1 MSGGARTGGA
11 PRRAEIARVQGL
23 IFDFDGVLVDT
34 EWAIYQSW
42 VRLYAREGQQ
52 ISLETY
58 APCLGAGYSH
68 WDPAAHLEKLTGK
81 RFNWEEETPARQAQ
95 IEADLAEMGLM
106 PGSMELLDWCAAEG
120 IALTVASSSS
130 RRWVQ
135 GWLERLGI
143 VDRFVG
149 TFCRTDGYAV
159 KPDPS
164 LFLAA
169 QSCLGLPKEN
179 CLIIE
184 DSENGTI
191 SAQNAH
197 IPCVAIPNRMT
208 AGTNLSRA
216 TWREEN
222 LAALHA
228 RLQEARTLPDNLR
241 ILSIRYSHEDPRSQ
255 QPR

>member
-1 MSGGARTGGA
+1 MRKPGG
-11 PRRAEIARVQGL
+11 I

-42 VRLYAREGQQ
+42 VHLYAREGQE
-52 ISLETY
+52 ISIATY

-81 RFNWEEETPARQAQ
+81 SYDWDVETPARQAML
-95 IEADLAEMGLM
+95 EADLERMGLM
-106 PGSMELLDWCAAEG
+106 AGALELLDWCQSQG

-135 GWLERLGI
+135 GWLEKLGI
-143 VDRFVG
+143 YARFAGVF
-149 TFCRTDGYAV
+149 TRTDGYPV
-159 KPDPS
+159 KPDPA

-169 QSCLGLPKEN
+169 QQCMGLSREE

-191 SAQNAH
+191 AARNAG

-208 AGTNLSRA
+208 ASCDFSRA
-216 TWREEN
+216 AFR
-222 LAALHA
+222 A
-228 RLQEARTLPDNLR
+228 DS
-241 ILSIRYSHEDPRSQ
+241 LSVLLESLKSAC
-255 QPR
+255 

>member
-1 MSGGARTGGA
+1 MKRPAG
-11 PRRAEIARVQGL
+11 I

-42 VRLYAREGQQ
+42 VELYAREGQQ
-52 ISLETY
+52 ISITTY

-81 RFNWEEETPARQAQ
+81 RYDWEKETPVRQARL
-95 IEADLAEMGLM
+95 EADLERMGLM
-106 PGSMELLDWCAAEG
+106 DGAAELLDWCRSQG
-120 IALTVASSSS
+120 IGLTVASSSS

-135 GWLERLGI
+135 GWLEKLGI
-143 VDRFVG
+143 YHVFDGVF
-149 TFCRTDGYAV
+149 TRTDGYAV
-159 KPDPS
+159 KPDPA

-169 QSCLGLPKEN
+169 QQCLGLEKDD

-191 SAQNAH
+191 AAQNAA

-208 AGTNLSRA
+208 ESSDFSRA
-216 TWREEN
+216 AYHCASLRQ
-222 LAALHA
+222 LLDSLRAAC
-228 RLQEARTLPDNLR
+228 
-241 ILSIRYSHEDPRSQ
+241 
-255 QPR
+255 

>member
-1 MSGGARTGGA
+1 MSKVA
-11 PRRAEIARVQGL
+11 GL

-52 ISLETY
+52 IAIETY

-68 WDPAAHLEKLTGK
+68 WNPAAHLESLTGK
-81 RFNWEEETPARQAQ
+81 RYDWEKETPVRQAQ

-106 PGSMELLDWCAAEG
+106 PGALELLDWCAESG
-120 IALTVASSSS
+120 IRLTVASSSS

-135 GWLERLGI
+135 GWLTRLGI
-143 VDRFVG
+143 FERFSG

-159 KPDPS
+159 KPDPA

-169 QSCLGLPKEN
+169 QRCLGLPAEQ

-191 SAQNAH
+191 SAQNAG

-208 AGTNLSRA
+208 AGCNLSRA
-216 TWREEN
+216 AYQEET
-222 LAALHA
+222 LTAL
-228 RLQEARTLPDNLR
+228 LQGLR
-241 ILSIRYSHEDPRSQ
+241 QGRYA
-255 QPR
+255 

>member
-1 MSGGARTGGA
+1 MKLPKG
-11 PRRAEIARVQGL
+11 I

-42 VRLYAREGQQ
+42 VHLYAREGQE
-52 ISLETY
+52 ISIATY

-81 RFNWEEETPARQAQ
+81 KYDWAVETPARQAML
-95 IEADLAEMGLM
+95 EADLERMGLM
-106 PGSMELLDWCAAEG
+106 DGALELLDWCQEQG

-135 GWLERLGI
+135 GWLEKLGI
-143 VDRFVG
+143 YSRFAGVF
-149 TFCRTDGYAV
+149 TRTDGYPV
-159 KPDPS
+159 KPNPA
-164 LFLAA
+164 LFNAARAHMGLAA
-169 QSCLGLPKEN
+169 DE

-191 SAQNAH
+191 AARNAG

-208 AGTNLSRA
+208 CASDFSRVA
-216 TWREEN
+216 YRCASLQAL
-222 LAALHA
+222 LAQFVA
-228 RLQEARTLPDNLR
+228 
-241 ILSIRYSHEDPRSQ
+241 IR
-255 QPR
+255 